1 MKRYCYTL
9 DLKNNKNLI
18 KKYIEYHQNVWP
30 EVLESFKKNGVI
42 NAEIYNVSNRLF
54 FLIDTINSFSVEK
67 KNKYDLE
74 NPIIQKW
81 EKLMWEFQ
89 EPLPFRKKNEKWI
102 KMNRIFKL

>member
-9 DLKNNKNLI
+9 DLKNDKNLI
-18 KKYIEYHQNVWP
+18 KKYIEHHQNVWP

-42 NAEIYNVSNRLF
+42 TAEIYNISNRLF
-54 FLIDTINSFSVEK
+54 FLIDTIDSFSDEK
-67 KNKYDLE
+67 KNKYDLA

-89 EPLPFRKKNEKWI
+89 EPLPFRNKNEKWI
-102 KMNRIFKL
+102 MMNRIFKL